1 MVFSLVLM
9 KQYTKIYKKEQI
21 YILYVYTVH
30 LITNA
35 FSNTLIY
42 QMKVFLQKERTALLY
57 FEQKKTNE
65 EN

>member
-42 QMKVFLQKERTALLY
+42 QMKVFLQKKRTALLY